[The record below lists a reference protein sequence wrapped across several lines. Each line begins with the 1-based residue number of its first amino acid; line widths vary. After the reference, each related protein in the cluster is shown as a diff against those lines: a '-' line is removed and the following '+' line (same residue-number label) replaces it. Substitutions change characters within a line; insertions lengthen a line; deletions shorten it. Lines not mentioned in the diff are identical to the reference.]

1 MRHFAV
7 LVASQ
12 RARSALVL
20 HKEALL
26 AGLAL
31 SALAICHPVHAQSS
45 SGNRCRDYGSFG
57 VVDAPAPRRGEPIVA
72 QPFQPCADLPGAPQP
87 QIFIDAQVNWGGNQT
102 EADNGTGSGTGS
114 GWRPR
119 PEQPIVRPPQKPP
132 VWSGPVQP
140 RPYRPVSPH

>member
-1 MRHFAV
+1 MRRFAD
-7 LVASQ
+7 LAASQ
-12 RARSALVL
+12 HARSVLVL
-20 HKEALL
+20 HQAALL
-26 AGLAL
+26 LGLAL
-31 SALAICHPVHAQSS
+31 AALAVCNPVQAQSN

-87 QIFIDAQVNWGGNQT
+87 QIYIDAQVNVGNQT
-102 EADNGTGSGTGS
+102 GTDNGTGSGGG

-119 PEQPIVRPPQKPP
+119 PEQPIIRPPQKPP

-140 RPYRPVSPH
+140 RPGYRPVSPF